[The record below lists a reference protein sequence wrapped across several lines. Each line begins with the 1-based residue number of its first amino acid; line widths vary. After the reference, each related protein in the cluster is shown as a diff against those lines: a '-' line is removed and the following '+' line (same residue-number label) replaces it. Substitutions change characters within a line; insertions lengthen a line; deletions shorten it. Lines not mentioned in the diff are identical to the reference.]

1 MAPWLKLILQKLMA
15 MTHLDIRRS
24 LPAVTLEP
32 LDLVLANYDARGEMI
47 TVLQVG
53 ACDGVTNDPICHHVA
68 KGFARAILVEPN
80 PLAFVRLQKNYTGVR
95 NVTLIQAAIGEQDG
109 EAHLYRAK
117 KTEKMESEVDLTLQL
132 ASFYREHLEHHVKK
146 PDEIERIT
154 VPCRSLSS
162 LVAEL
167 GLTNIDLLQIDVEG
181 FDAAVVRMALKMP
194 VLPNCINFEHRH
206 LKPADRRPLF
216 DLLEANGYLLSY
228 DEWNILALRNA
239 TSQESE
245 KRQNGLGPYLRDES
259 AAGAGANHRVSAPGI
274 GARFGR
280 PAQEA

>member
-1 MAPWLKLILQKLMA
+1 VPPWLKLILQKLMA

-24 LPAVTLEP
+24 LPVVTLEP

-53 ACDGVTNDPICHHVA
+53 ACDGATNDPLRHHVA
-68 KGFARAILVEPN
+68 KGSARAILIEPN
-80 PLAFVRLQKNYTGVR
+80 PFAFVRLQKNYAGFQ
-95 NVTLIQAAIGEQDG
+95 NVTLVQAAIGEQDG

-117 KTEKMESEVDLTLQL
+117 TDKMDSEVDLALQV
-132 ASFYREHLEHHVKK
+132 ASFYREHVEHHVKK
-146 PDEIERIT
+146 SDEIERIT

-194 VLPNCINFEHRH
+194 VRPNCINFEHRH
-206 LKPADRRPLF
+206 LKPADRVPLF
-216 DLLEANGYLLSY
+216 DLLKANGYLLNY
-228 DEWNILALRNA
+228 DEWNILALR
-239 TSQESE
+239 
-245 KRQNGLGPYLRDES
+245 D
-259 AAGAGANHRVSAPGI
+259 AP
-274 GARFGR
+274 
-280 PAQEA
+280 